1 MFEINFAIAY
11 VGGLLT
17 LLAPCS
23 TMLLPAFFA
32 YAFNSSKQLLSRT
45 LVFYLGLISGLVPLG
60 ALAGE
65 LGGLFKIYF
74 PTISMVVAALII
86 LIGFMQVFSIK
97 VPLPKLGLSA
107 KISAKNKNSS
117 SVFGVFLLGFGY
129 AVIGGGCSGP
139 ILGAVLG
146 SAIITGS
153 VVTGIVMMLIYGFG
167 MVTPVALMALFWD
180 VLRINE
186 RKLLQP
192 KPVKLF
198 GRNTTVGNIISG
210 SIFIILGLLFLF
222 IPSFN
227 ITGIDASSY
236 GDIESSA
243 AFVGSVIPNWIFVL
257 VIIILPIVLALLVRE
272 LMKKR

>member
-23 TMLLPAFFA
+23 AMLLPAFFA

-210 SIFIILGLLFLF
+210 GIFIILGLLFLF